1 MEPSDDE
8 YDEWFPSVL
17 KRWDA
22 LMEREE
28 RNGKLYTAFLR
39 FALKCYDIPA
49 KVKAIWT
56 KVKRGSGKFLELQI
70 EYIGRARTT
79 EEMFRKHGEI
89 REIMSAFP
97 PYMCN
102 IEYGGD
108 IKYYPRKIWELN
120 ECNGPTYF
128 QDLMCIGK
136 GSIPHIPRDVR
147 ALIKCC

>member
-1 MEPSDDE
+1 MELSDDE
-8 YDEWFPSVL
+8 YEEWSPSVL

-22 LMEREE
+22 LMERPD
-28 RNGKLYTAFLR
+28 RDGKHYTAFLR

-56 KVKRGSGKFLELQI
+56 KKKRGSGRLLELQI
-70 EYIGRARTT
+70 EYVGRARTT

-89 REIMSAFP
+89 REIVSAFP
-97 PYMCN
+97 PCTCN
-102 IEYGGD
+102 IEYDND
-108 IKYYPRKIWELN
+108 IKYYPKRIWELC
-120 ECNGPTYF
+120 EFNGPTYF

-136 GSIPHIPRDVR
+136 GSIPYIPRDVR

>member
-89 REIMSAFP
+89 REFVSAFP
-97 PYMCN
+97 PFMCN
-102 IEYGGD
+102 IEYDGD
-108 IKYYPRKIWELN
+108 IKYYPRKIWERN
-120 ECNGPTYF
+120 EFNGPTYF

-136 GSIPHIPRDVR
+136 GTVPYIPRDVR